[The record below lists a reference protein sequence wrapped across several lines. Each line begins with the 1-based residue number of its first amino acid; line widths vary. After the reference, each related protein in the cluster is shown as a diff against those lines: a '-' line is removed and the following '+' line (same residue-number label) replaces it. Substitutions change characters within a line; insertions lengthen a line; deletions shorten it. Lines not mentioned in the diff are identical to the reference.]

1 MTSVFYVKKTLRFTV
16 SIIYFHLTLVLSKY
30 QNNKYQYI
38 KKLIIMNINMCLT
51 LEHLISYHIKNLQQM
66 Q

>member
-38 KKLIIMNINMCLT
+38 KKTNNNEYQYVFDT
-51 LEHLISYHIKNLQQM
+51 
-66 Q
+66 